1 MNEWMNKVKKANAFL
16 EKNTKK
22 AHMNFL
28 NCFLSFG
35 ASAILCVLLGRNV
48 TMLKSSRQ
56 II

>member
-1 MNEWMNKVKKANAFL
+1 MNKVKKANAFL